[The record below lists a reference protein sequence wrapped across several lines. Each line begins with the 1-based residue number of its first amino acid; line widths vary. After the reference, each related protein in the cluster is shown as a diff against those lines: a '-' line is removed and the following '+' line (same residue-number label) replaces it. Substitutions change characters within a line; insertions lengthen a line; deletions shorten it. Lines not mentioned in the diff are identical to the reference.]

1 MKFIFLAAGKSSRIY
16 KKIKINKCLI
26 RIKKK
31 TIIEKLIENIPKKYK
46 KDISIIT
53 GFRSDLIVKKLSKYK
68 INFIR
73 NKNYKTTEMLYSL
86 YLGLTKFDDDILFS
100 YTDIIYDKSL
110 IKRIINKKLVNINVP
125 INLSW
130 KKIWLIRKKN
140 ILDDAETLRYRN
152 KRLLEIGNKIDNIN
166 NVMGQFMGLIF
177 IPKKK
182 RSKILNILK
191 SDKFKNKHLTF
202 FINYLIKRKFIITIT
217 KYKNFWYEFDDNL
230 DLKNFKKMKK
240 W

>member
-1 MKFIFLAAGKSSRIY
+1 MSLR
-16 KKIKINKCLI
+16 L
-26 RIKKK
+26 
-31 TIIEKLIENIPKKYK
+31 
-46 KDISIIT
+46 
-53 GFRSDLIVKKLSKYK
+53 VKKLN
-68 INFIR
+68 IF
-73 NKNYKTTEMLYSL
+73 EMVRKQS
-86 YLGLTKFDDDILFS
+86 YLNLPGG
-100 YTDIIYDKSL
+100 YH
-110 IKRIINKKLVNINVP
+110 
-125 INLSW
+125 LSW

-240 W
+240 